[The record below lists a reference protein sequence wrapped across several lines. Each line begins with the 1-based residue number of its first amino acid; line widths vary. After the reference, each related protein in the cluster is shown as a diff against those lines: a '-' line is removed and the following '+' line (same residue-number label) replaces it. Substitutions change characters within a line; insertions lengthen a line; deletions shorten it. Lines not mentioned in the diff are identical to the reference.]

1 MRVWVLLLVLAL
13 ATAPLV
19 FVVRFHA
26 QSAVTNNTMGAS
38 SRVISN
44 ASRSV
49 YSGNATSGVYV
60 INGSAPPRV
69 PASNIVPLPPPFG
82 NATSG
87 CADWYIVQYLKEH
100 GMWPP
105 KAPIML
111 PMICWGPP
119 LSPSVIQGMMGAM
132 HECLSMDY
140 EPLYYSNGYVVC
152 ISRAV
157 NQTVILPIR

>member
-1 MRVWVLLLVLAL
+1 VRVWVLLLILAL
-13 ATAPLV
+13 VAASLV
-19 FVVRFHA
+19 FVVRLHT
-26 QSAVTNNTMGAS
+26 QLSAVAS
-38 SRVISN
+38 NALGLSHVISN
-44 ASRSV
+44 ASRSI
-49 YSGNATSGVYV
+49 YNSNATNSIND
-60 INGSAPPRV
+60 INGSAPPGV

-82 NATSG
+82 NATPG
-87 CADWYIVQYLKEH
+87 CADYYIMEYLKSH
-100 GMWPP
+100 GWRFGMPP
-105 KAPIML
+105 PML